1 MKNAEVG
8 TARKAPGAGDGDDGA
23 QAPGAGDGDDGA
35 QATGGEKTILT
46 KGRRLWQQN

>member
-1 MKNAEVG
+1 MKNAEAG
-8 TARKAPGAGDGDDGA
+8 TARKAPGAGDDGA